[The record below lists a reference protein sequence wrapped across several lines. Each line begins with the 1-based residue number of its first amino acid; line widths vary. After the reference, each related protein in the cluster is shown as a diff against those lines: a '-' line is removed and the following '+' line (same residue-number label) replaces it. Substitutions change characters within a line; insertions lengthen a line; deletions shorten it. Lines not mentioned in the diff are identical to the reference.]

1 MMRLNHE
8 DALAQLANYD
18 ETEQQYYR
26 DLRSWLNLTPRQALR
41 FLLQER
47 AHDAL
52 KYERDGIEEDSID

>member
-1 MMRLNHE
+1 MRINHE
-8 DALAQLANYD
+8 DGLDQLANYD
-18 ETEQQYYR
+18 EYEQDYYKA
-26 DLRSWLNLTPRQALR
+26 LRYWLNLTPRQALR